1 MTDPRELR
9 WRPAWIAGGFVL
21 VAIVAFFGLIPSVSL
36 PRTGISDKV
45 EHALAYV
52 LLAVWFGGLMAPSK
66 HFRLGLTLVAF
77 SILIELLQGFMGL
90 GRSADAEDVVA
101 NAIGV
106 VLGLGLCAL
115 GARRWPFLAER
126 VLGLPWPRAE

>member
-21 VAIVAFFGLIPSVSL
+21 VAVVAYICLIPSTSL
-36 PRTGISDKV
+36 PRGGLGDKV
-45 EHALAYV
+45 EHALTYFA
-52 LLAVWFGGLMAPSK
+52 LSLWFGGLVAPSK
-66 HFRLGLTLVAF
+66 YFRLGLTLVAF
-77 SILIELLQGFMGL
+77 SILIELLQGAMGL

-106 VLGLGLCAL
+106 MVGLGLCAV

-126 VLGLPWPRAE
+126 ALGIPWPRAE